1 MSPACGAGFGSGQG
15 RMSVMSIRL
24 VLLLSFLVVS
34 FASAEPVFAADGS
47 VRLANAMPSVVRI
60 GLQKNLGPDFLIE
73 SFAPTMRLL
82 RSSHPGTRFQTSFY
96 SADELT
102 EAVRNR
108 KIDAFFADSALFGV
122 LQLEAGAM
130 QIAARAAPYV
140 RDPSQAASFAV
151 IVRRGSHIRTLADVP
166 GERIAAEDKGSFSTW
181 LLFQGLLKN
190 NGVLKEGWDAKVR
203 FTGYSPPDPILLV
216 QQAAADVA
224 VVPACR
230 LESLIDADVVRE
242 HELTVLN
249 EQPLDG
255 FPCRRSADLFPD
267 IVLAVPAG
275 TDAELASSL
284 SVTVMSA
291 PLFGMGERWRIASDF
306 SKAADIYKLL
316 GIGPYREPEEPT
328 FRAFWSRYRNGIIAV
343 FAALALLALHSFL
356 ANRLVEKRTR
366 ALRAAVEEKDRAA
379 KAAREAQDHLAQ
391 LERSSVVSGL
401 SSMFAHEVRQ
411 PLAAVVAYA
420 GGIRLAAKRVLTSP
434 DAETERRIADAAE
447 TLAGEAQRVSD
458 IVERVRSYAKSG
470 GRKHE
475 RIDVAR
481 LVERAKTLFEHGS
494 ASVGTTVDLRVPE
507 GLAVRGEPLELELA
521 LVNLLRNA
529 AAAMTDRP
537 AGERLIVIGASLSHS
552 AEPSADAGDSRQETT
567 KSSPS
572 FVVLTVEDEG
582 AAAGPIAD
590 EVFARLSE
598 PVRSG
603 KKEGLGLGLFIVRR
617 IAEAHGGSL
626 LFQRRDPPSNGLCA
640 LLRLPADGNAPRDNE
655 TATLQPTESTSKS

>member
-1 MSPACGAGFGSGQG
+1 MRLGF
-15 RMSVMSIRL
+15 
-24 VLLLSFLVVS
+24 LLSFLAVS
-34 FASAEPVFAADGS
+34 LAAAQPVFAADDS
-47 VRLANAMPSVVRI
+47 ARPADAMPSVVRI

-82 RSSHPGTRFQTSFY
+82 RRSHPGTRFQTSFY
-96 SADELT
+96 SADGLT
-102 EAVRNR
+102 DAVRNR
-108 KIDAFFADSALFGV
+108 RVDAFFADSALFGV

-151 IVRRGSHIRTLADVP
+151 IVRRGSHIRTLSDVP

-190 NGVLKEGWDAKVR
+190 NGVLKGGWDAKVR

-230 LESLIDADVVRE
+230 LESLIDMNVVHE

-249 EQPLDG
+249 EQPREG

-306 SKAADIYKLL
+306 SKAADVYKLL
-316 GIGPYREPEEPT
+316 GIGPYREPAEPT
-328 FRAFWSRYRNGIIAV
+328 FRLFWSRYRNGIIAV

-356 ANRLVEKRTR
+356 ANRLVEKRTK
-366 ALRAAVEEKDRAA
+366 ALRAAVEEKDAAA
-379 KAAREAQDHLAQ
+379 KTAREAQEHLAQ

-420 GGIRLAAKRVLTSP
+420 DGIRLAAKRALEAP
-434 DAETERRIADAAE
+434 DPVVERRIADSARILSE
-447 TLAGEAQRVSD
+447 EAQRVSD
-458 IVERVRSYAKSG
+458 IVERVRSYAKAG
-470 GRKHE
+470 GRKHD
-475 RIDVAR
+475 RIDAGQ
-481 LVERAKTLFEHGS
+481 LLHRAKTLFGHGS
-494 ASVGTTVDLRVPE
+494 ASVGTMVDMHAAD
-507 GLAVRGEPLELELA
+507 GLFVLGEPLELELA

-529 AAAMTDRP
+529 AAAMSDRP
-537 AGERLIVIGASLSHS
+537 AGERRIVVRARRPEGRASDSDH
-552 AEPSADAGDSRQETT
+552 PSV
-567 KSSPS
+567 P
-572 FVVLTVEDEG
+572 FVELTVEDEG
-582 AAAGPIAD
+582 PLAGPISD
-590 EVFARLSE
+590 ERFAKLSE

-603 KKEGLGLGLFIVRR
+603 KPDGLGLGLFIVRR

-626 LFQRRDPPSNGLCA
+626 LFRRSPPPSNGLCA
-640 LLRLPADGNAPRDNE
+640 VLQLPADVSPSE
-655 TATLQPTESTSKS
+655 VSESSSS

>member
-1 MSPACGAGFGSGQG
+1 MRLGF
-15 RMSVMSIRL
+15 
-24 VLLLSFLVVS
+24 LLSFLAVS
-34 FASAEPVFAADGS
+34 LAAAQPVFAADDS
-47 VRLANAMPSVVRI
+47 ARPADAMPSVVRI

-82 RSSHPGTRFQTSFY
+82 RRSHPGTRFQTSFY
-96 SADELT
+96 SADGLT
-102 EAVRNR
+102 DAVRNR
-108 KIDAFFADSALFGV
+108 RVDAFFADSALFGV

-151 IVRRGSHIRTLADVP
+151 IVRRGSHIRTLSDVP

-190 NGVLKEGWDAKVR
+190 NGVLKGGWDAKVR

-230 LESLIDADVVRE
+230 LESLIDMNVVYE

-249 EQPLDG
+249 EQPREG

-306 SKAADIYKLL
+306 SKAADVYKLL
-316 GIGPYREPEEPT
+316 GIGPYREPAEPT
-328 FRAFWSRYRNGIIAV
+328 FRLFWSRYRNGIIAV

-356 ANRLVEKRTR
+356 ANRLVEKRTK
-366 ALRAAVEEKDRAA
+366 ALRAAVEEKDAAA
-379 KAAREAQDHLAQ
+379 KTAREAQEHLAQ

-420 GGIRLAAKRVLTSP
+420 DGIRLAAKRALEAP
-434 DAETERRIADAAE
+434 DPAVERRIADSARILSE
-447 TLAGEAQRVSD
+447 EAQRVSD
-458 IVERVRSYAKSG
+458 IVERVRSYAKAG
-470 GRKHE
+470 GRKHD
-475 RIDVAR
+475 RIDAGQ
-481 LVERAKTLFEHGS
+481 LLHRAKTLFGHGS
-494 ASVGTTVDLRVPE
+494 ASVGTMVDMHAAD
-507 GLAVRGEPLELELA
+507 GLFVLGEPLELELA

-529 AAAMTDRP
+529 AAAMSDRP
-537 AGERLIVIGASLSHS
+537 AGERRIVVRARRPEGRASDSDH
-552 AEPSADAGDSRQETT
+552 PSV
-567 KSSPS
+567 P
-572 FVVLTVEDEG
+572 FVELTVEDEG
-582 AAAGPIAD
+582 PLAGPISD
-590 EVFARLSE
+590 ERFAKLSE

-603 KKEGLGLGLFIVRR
+603 KPDGLGLGLFIVRR

-626 LFQRRDPPSNGLCA
+626 LFRRSPPPSNGLCA
-640 LLRLPADGNAPRDNE
+640 VLQLPADVSPSE
-655 TATLQPTESTSKS
+655 VSESSSS

>member
-1 MSPACGAGFGSGQG
+1 MRLGF
-15 RMSVMSIRL
+15 
-24 VLLLSFLVVS
+24 LLSFLAVS
-34 FASAEPVFAADGS
+34 LAAAQPVFAADDS
-47 VRLANAMPSVVRI
+47 ARPADAMPSVVRI

-82 RSSHPGTRFQTSFY
+82 RRSHPGTRFQTSFY
-96 SADELT
+96 SADGLT
-102 EAVRNR
+102 DAVRNR
-108 KIDAFFADSALFGV
+108 RVDAFFADSALFGV

-151 IVRRGSHIRTLADVP
+151 IVRRGSHIRTLSDVP

-190 NGVLKEGWDAKVR
+190 NGVLKGGWDAKVR

-230 LESLIDADVVRE
+230 LESLIDMNVVHE

-249 EQPLDG
+249 EQPREG

-306 SKAADIYKLL
+306 SKAADVYKLL
-316 GIGPYREPEEPT
+316 GIGPYREPAEPT
-328 FRAFWSRYRNGIIAV
+328 FRLFWSRYRNGIIAV

-356 ANRLVEKRTR
+356 ANRLVEKRTK
-366 ALRAAVEEKDRAA
+366 ALRAAVEEKDAAA
-379 KAAREAQDHLAQ
+379 KTAREAQEHLAQ

-420 GGIRLAAKRVLTSP
+420 DGIRLAAKRALEAP
-434 DAETERRIADAAE
+434 DPAVERRIADSARILSE
-447 TLAGEAQRVSD
+447 EAQRVSD
-458 IVERVRSYAKSG
+458 IVERVRSYAKAG
-470 GRKHE
+470 GRGT
-475 RIDVAR
+475 
-481 LVERAKTLFEHGS
+481 LVDMHAADGLF
-494 ASVGTTVDLRVPE
+494 VL
-507 GLAVRGEPLELELA
+507 GEPLELELA

-529 AAAMTDRP
+529 AAAMSDRP
-537 AGERLIVIGASLSHS
+537 AGERRIVVRARRPEGRASDSDH
-552 AEPSADAGDSRQETT
+552 PSV
-567 KSSPS
+567 P
-572 FVVLTVEDEG
+572 FVELTVEDEG
-582 AAAGPIAD
+582 PLAGPISD
-590 EVFARLSE
+590 ERFAKLSE

-603 KKEGLGLGLFIVRR
+603 KPDGLGLGLFIVRR

-626 LFQRRDPPSNGLCA
+626 LFRRSPPPSNGLCA
-640 LLRLPADGNAPRDNE
+640 VLQLPADVSPSE
-655 TATLQPTESTSKS
+655 VSESSSS

>member
-1 MSPACGAGFGSGQG
+1 MRLGF
-15 RMSVMSIRL
+15 
-24 VLLLSFLVVS
+24 LLSFLAVS
-34 FASAEPVFAADGS
+34 LAAAQPVFAADDS
-47 VRLANAMPSVVRI
+47 ARPADAMPSVVRI

-82 RSSHPGTRFQTSFY
+82 RRSHPGTRFQTSFY
-96 SADELT
+96 SADGLT
-102 EAVRNR
+102 DAVRNR
-108 KIDAFFADSALFGV
+108 RVDAFFADSALFGV

-151 IVRRGSHIRTLADVP
+151 IVRRGSHIRTLSDVP

-190 NGVLKEGWDAKVR
+190 NGVLKGGWDAKVR

-230 LESLIDADVVRE
+230 LESLIDMNVVHE

-249 EQPLDG
+249 EQPREG

-306 SKAADIYKLL
+306 SKAADVYKLL
-316 GIGPYREPEEPT
+316 GIGPYREPAEPT
-328 FRAFWSRYRNGIIAV
+328 FRLFWSRYRNGIIAV

-356 ANRLVEKRTR
+356 ANRLVEKRTK
-366 ALRAAVEEKDRAA
+366 ALRAAVEEKDAAA
-379 KAAREAQDHLAQ
+379 KTAREAQEHLAQ

-420 GGIRLAAKRVLTSP
+420 DGIRLAAKRALEAP
-434 DAETERRIADAAE
+434 DPA
-447 TLAGEAQRVSD
+447 
-458 IVERVRSYAKSG
+458 VERVRSYAKAG
-470 GRKHE
+470 GRKHD
-475 RIDVAR
+475 RIDAGQ
-481 LVERAKTLFEHGS
+481 LLHRAKTLFGHGS
-494 ASVGTTVDLRVPE
+494 ASVGTMVDMHAAD
-507 GLAVRGEPLELELA
+507 GLFVLGEPLELELA

-529 AAAMTDRP
+529 AAAMSDRP
-537 AGERLIVIGASLSHS
+537 AGERRIVVRARRPEGRASDSDH
-552 AEPSADAGDSRQETT
+552 PSV
-567 KSSPS
+567 P
-572 FVVLTVEDEG
+572 FVELTVEDEG
-582 AAAGPIAD
+582 PLAGPISD
-590 EVFARLSE
+590 ERFAKLSE

-603 KKEGLGLGLFIVRR
+603 KPDGLGLGLFIVRR

-626 LFQRRDPPSNGLCA
+626 LVRRSPPPSNGLCA
-640 LLRLPADGNAPRDNE
+640 VLQLPADVSPSE
-655 TATLQPTESTSKS
+655 VSESSSS